1 MNSFAAVPK
10 FRYNVLLTL
19 SDSVLQTLGEISKKK
34 KKDLYIPS
42 YLAFDLALEILK
54 NRE

>member
-34 KKDLYIPS
+34 KIRPIHTKLLS
-42 YLAFDLALEILK
+42 F
-54 NRE
+54 